1 MCRYVR
7 YILAR
12 SFGGDL
18 AGIGDIGNEAG
29 LGWAGIKELGKG
41 GGGWFLQ
48 GYNLGTCGRV
58 VWG

>member
-41 GGGWFLQ
+41 GGG
-48 GYNLGTCGRV
+48 V
-58 VWG
+58 VSSGI